1 MKRLALMVSLAV
13 LVSAGTAMAQS
24 ACPHDGSCPT
34 DVGACLAE
42 SCPCAAPGNGNG
54 NAGWKNHGQYVKC
67 VVHLRNDLRKAGCLD
82 KAAKTTIA
90 KCAAKSTCG
99 KEGFTLCCF
108 YNVTCSDTNQTDGIA
123 SGVCSTDG
131 ATACNTALD
140 CVSCSDATPNGTAE
154 GTCSNDSSV
163 ACDTASDCITATGP
177 KIAHDSGNCA
187 DRGGTDIGGGSVC
200 GGCPAVPPA
209 PSAP

>member
-1 MKRLALMVSLAV
+1 MKRLALVLSLAW
-13 LVSAGTAMAQS
+13 LGSAGTALAQS
-24 ACPHDGSCPT
+24 ACPTDGSCPT

-42 SCPCAAPGNGNG
+42 SCPCAADHG
-54 NAGWKNHGQYVKC
+54 AHTWKNHGQYVKC

-131 ATACNTALD
+131 TTACNTALD
-140 CVSCSDATPNGTAE
+140 CVSCSDPTPDGTAA
-154 GTCSNDSSV
+154 GTCSNDSSIP
-163 ACDTASDCITATGP
+163 CDTANDCITATGP
-177 KIAHDSGNCA
+177 KISHDSDNCA
-187 DRGGTDIGGGSVC
+187 ARGGTDIGGGSVC

-209 PSAP
+209 P